1 MAWEA
6 APSGLPIEGCV
17 VDEMKRVESNNQTAT
32 MGSTSMPGDA
42 VCRGFFDHAPDILL
56 TVREDGTIRE
66 INLSV
71 VDLLGYSR
79 EELIGSSVWRL
90 LHRDDLKRVRR
101 LLAEIF
107 QRETPYSEIECRKIH
122 KNGKPRWM
130 RTRIRYLRSGQGE
143 EPLLNI
149 VSRDFT
155 ERRRAESALR
165 DSEVQL
171 RRLLESTGA
180 AIVALDLDGRCT
192 FANPSAADLLG
203 YREPSQMIG
212 SSMNLHLPANGA
224 GSRSGENR
232 GRIYEPLDSGCG
244 VCLDDGR
251 FLRAGGESFPVEYR
265 SYPIF
270 HDEKI
275 IGLSVTF
282 FDITERLSMQ
292 QQLVYLA
299 EHDHLTGLPNRTLFL
314 DRLEAGIARARRRE
328 SLLALFYIDLDRF
341 KPVNDQYGHHAGDRL
356 LQSVTKRLRLA
367 VREMDTV
374 ARIGGD
380 EFAIILE
387 DISEAEDATVV
398 SKKLNDLIAP
408 PFYLESGEKLTI
420 GMSVGYALYPNHSD
434 CESLLRHADSAMY
447 QAKKKKCCES
457 G

>member
-6 APSGLPIEGCV
+6 VPSGLPMEGCV

-32 MGSTSMPGDA
+32 MVSTSMPGDA
-42 VCRGFFDHAPDILL
+42 VSRGFFDHAPDILL

-79 EELIGSSVWRL
+79 EELIGSPVWRL

-101 LLAEIF
+101 VLADIF

-130 RTRIRYLRSGQGE
+130 RTRIRYLRSEPGE

-149 VSRDFT
+149 VARDFT
-155 ERRRAESALR
+155 ERWRTESALR

-171 RRLLESTGA
+171 RRLLESIGA
-180 AIVALDLDGRCT
+180 AIVALDLDGCCT

-212 SSMNLHLPANGA
+212 SSMNQHLPVKGA
-224 GSRSGENR
+224 GFRRGENR

-244 VCLDDGR
+244 VCLDDGC

-270 HDEKI
+270 HDNRI
-275 IGLSVTF
+275 VGLSVTF
-282 FDITERLSMQ
+282 FDISERLSMQ
-292 QQLVYLA
+292 QRLVYLA

-314 DRLEAGIARARRRE
+314 DRLKAGVARAKRKE
-328 SLLALFYIDLDRF
+328 SMLALLYIDLDRF
-341 KPVNDQYGHHAGDRL
+341 KPVNDRYGHYAGVRL
-356 LQSVTKRLRLA
+356 LQSVTKRFRLA

-387 DISEAEDATVV
+387 DISEAEDATMVAR
-398 SKKLNDLIAP
+398 KLSDLVAP
-408 PFYLESGEKLTI
+408 PFYLESGEKLSI
-420 GMSVGYALYPNHSD
+420 GMSVGYALYPNHGD
-434 CESLLRHADSAMY
+434 CETLLRHADSAMY